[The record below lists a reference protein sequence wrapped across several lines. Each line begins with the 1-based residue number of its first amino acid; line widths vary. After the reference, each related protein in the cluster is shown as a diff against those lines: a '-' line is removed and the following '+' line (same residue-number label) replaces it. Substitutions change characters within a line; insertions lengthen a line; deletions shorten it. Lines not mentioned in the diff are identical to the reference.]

1 MAAAS
6 ETERLLSRGPG
17 YGTAEAA
24 PAPVPVP
31 GEEEGEKEE
40 EEEKEEELRRRLKY
54 FFMSPCDKYRARG
67 RRPVKLGL
75 QLAKIVLV
83 TVQLILFGLS
93 NQLVVAF
100 KEDNTVAFKHLFLKG
115 YEDGADDTQAIY
127 TRGDLLEHLA
137 FVLEKYLAVP
147 NETLGRYAYG
157 DTGGDT
163 GGVPGLRLCQR
174 FFRRGDID
182 PGNDT
187 FDIDPSVVT
196 ECLGVHP
203 GDPQPPVLDGPDSNF
218 TLQFHRL
225 INVTAE
231 FQLKAINIQT
241 LLNHEIPDCYTFS
254 VTVTFDNSAHSGRV
268 RIRLDTHA
276 AIRECHHPSLPGRG
290 ASWRRLAFDVLVVA
304 VCSLSLALCA
314 RSIAR
319 GLLLQGEFS
328 RFLRCHRGVT
338 VSLSD
343 RLEFLNGWYLL
354 LVTSDLLTVLG
365 TVLKIGIEAKN
376 FSGYDV
382 CSILLGT
389 STLLVWVGVI
399 RYLTFFQ
406 KYNILIVT
414 LRVALPN
421 VMRFCCCVAVI
432 YLGYCFCGWIVLGP
446 HHVKFR
452 SLSMVS
458 ECLFSLVNGD
468 DMFATFAALRP
479 SGALVW
485 LFSQVYLYS
494 FSALFIYMVLSLFI
508 ALITGSY
515 DTIKNQSEGDPPV
528 SELQAFIAQCQDSPG
543 SGKFRRGSSG
553 SASCP
558 ALCCC
563 PRAPVQDN
571 ALLVN

>member
-1 MAAAS
+1 LLFLLLLLLPCPSSSSSCRCSSSSRSSS
-6 ETERLLSRGPG
+6 EE
-17 YGTAEAA
+17 
-24 PAPVPVP
+24 
-31 GEEEGEKEE
+31 
-40 EEEKEEELRRRLKY
+40 EEELRRRLKY

-115 YEDGADDTQAIY
+115 YEDGSDDTQAIY
-127 TRGDLLEHLA
+127 TRGDLVDPMSLSPQYL
-137 FVLEKYLAVP
+137 YLAVP

-157 DTGGDT
+157 GRGGGP
-163 GGVPGLRLCQR
+163 GGGPALRLCQR

-187 FDIDPSVVT
+187 FDIDP
-196 ECLGVHP
+196 ECLEVQP
-203 GDPQPPVLDGPDSNF
+203 GDPNPPVLDGTSNF

-225 INVTAE
+225 INVTVE

-254 VTVTFDNSAHSGRV
+254 VTVTFDNRAHSGRV

-276 AIRECHHPSLPGRG
+276 AIRECHHPSLPGDN
-290 ASWRRLAFDVLVVA
+290 SLRLSFDILVTA
-304 VCSLSLALCA
+304 VCSLSLVLCA

-319 GLLLQGEFS
+319 GLLLQRDFA
-328 RFLRCHRGVT
+328 RFLRCHRALSL
-338 VSLSD
+338 SLSD

-354 LVTSDLLTVLG
+354 LVTSDVLTVLG

-414 LRVALPN
+414 LRVALPS

-446 HHVKFR
+446 HHPKFR

-485 LFSQVYLYS
+485 LFSQLYLYS

-515 DTIKNQSEGDPPV
+515 DTIKTEGDTPV
-528 SELQAFIAQCQDSPG
+528 SQLHAFIAQCRDSPK
-543 SGKFRRGSSG
+543 SGKFRRDS
-553 SASCP
+553 SASCS

-563 PRAPVQDN
+563 GRSANPSVWGI
-571 ALLVN
+571 LGLFG

>member
-1 MAAAS
+1 
-6 ETERLLSRGPG
+6 E
-17 YGTAEAA
+17 
-24 PAPVPVP
+24 PAPVPVA
-31 GEEEGEKEE
+31 EE
-40 EEEKEEELRRRLKY
+40 EEEEELRRRLKY

-115 YEDGADDTQAIY
+115 YEDGSDDTQAIY
-127 TRGDLLEHLA
+127 TRGDLVEHLA
-137 FVLEKYLAVP
+137 FVIEKYLTVP

-157 DTGGDT
+157 GRGGGP
-163 GGVPGLRLCQR
+163 GGGPALRLCQR

-187 FDIDPSVVT
+187 FDIDPGVVS
-196 ECLGVHP
+196 ECLEVQP
-203 GDPQPPVLDGPDSNF
+203 GDPNPPVLDGTSNF

-225 INVTAE
+225 INVTVE

-254 VTVTFDNSAHSGRV
+254 VTVTFDNRAHSGRV

-290 ASWRRLAFDVLVVA
+290 DNSLRLSFDILVTA
-304 VCSLSLALCA
+304 VCSLSLVLCA

-319 GLLLQGEFS
+319 GLLLQRDFA
-328 RFLRCHRGVT
+328 RFLRCHRALSL
-338 VSLSD
+338 SLSD

-354 LVTSDLLTVLG
+354 LVTSDVLTVLG
-365 TVLKIGIEAKN
+365 TVLKIGIEAKVTT
-376 FSGYDV
+376 GDTAT
-382 CSILLGT
+382 GT
-389 STLLVWVGVI
+389 GTVTLLVWVGVI

-414 LRVALPN
+414 LRVALPS

-446 HHVKFR
+446 HHPK
-452 SLSMVS
+452 
-458 ECLFSLVNGD
+458 GD
-468 DMFATFAALRP
+468 T
-479 SGALVW
+479 
-485 LFSQVYLYS
+485 
-494 FSALFIYMVLSLFI
+494 
-508 ALITGSY
+508 
-515 DTIKNQSEGDPPV
+515 PV
-528 SELQAFIAQCQDSPG
+528 SQLHAFIAQCRDSPK
-543 SGKFRRGSSG
+543 SGKFRRDS
-553 SASCP
+553 SASCS

-563 PRAPVQDN
+563 GRSANPSVWGI
-571 ALLVN
+571 LGLFG